1 MSFLKR
7 SWGKWDMKY
16 NKMVEISQE
25 KSREKV
31 ERVKIEIERML
42 ARKERVTISGL
53 ERITGFSNSF
63 FYRNTEVNQAIREAQ
78 LRQGEC
84 NNPKKVICDRVLKN
98 TVTYLKRELLKL
110 KKDMKKLEQI
120 NIELQKENLKLKL
133 ELESLQAR

>member
-63 FYRNTEVNQAIREAQ
+63 FLSQYR
-78 LRQGEC
+78 
-84 NNPKKVICDRVLKN
+84 
-98 TVTYLKRELLKL
+98 
-110 KKDMKKLEQI
+110 
-120 NIELQKENLKLKL
+120 
-133 ELESLQAR
+133 S